1 MVAHGTRRDE
11 GNELARR
18 LTERAVTLL
27 DVPVKAAFVELAD
40 PLVADVMAGLPP
52 DHGAVAV
59 VPLLLSTGC
68 HVRHDLPAACAGA
81 PSAIEVAL
89 GPPLGPDPAL
99 ARALSDRL
107 DAAGARPG
115 QPVVLIAAGST
126 DPRAEADLAEAANLL
141 AARRQVEV
149 RLATLGGRGRRPA
162 EVVRPGDAVAPYLL
176 STGLFSRRCD
186 KEARNSGATIVGD
199 VLGTHNEV
207 VDLLV
212 ARARALLAPGHEEV
226 ASRRGTLTLSKT
238 RRANRAPRVRGDAAE

>member
-1 MVAHGTRRDE
+1 MPTPRVVMVAHGTRRHE
-11 GNELARR
+11 GNKFARR

-27 DVPVKAAFVELAD
+27 DVPAKAAFVELAD

-68 HVRHDLPAACAGA
+68 HVRRDLPVACAGA
-81 PSAIEVAL
+81 PRAIDVTV
-89 GPPLGPDPAL
+89 GQPLGPEPAL

-107 DAAGARPG
+107 DEAGARPG

-126 DPRAEADLAEAANLL
+126 DPRAEVDLAEAADHL
-141 AARRQVEV
+141 AAEREVEV
-149 RLATLGGRGRRPA
+149 RVATLGGRGRRPA

-186 KEARNSGATIVGD
+186 EEARNSGATIVGD
-199 VLGTHNEV
+199 VLGTHDGV
-207 VDLLV
+207 VDLVV
-212 ARARALLAPGHEEV
+212 ARARALLA
-226 ASRRGTLTLSKT
+226 SGTI
-238 RRANRAPRVRGDAAE
+238 D